1 MKKLTNKYDNLTF
14 KSLEQVSS
22 ANPSRWI
29 GILSDDRFLIATF
42 LAGELEI
49 GIGIDKMDA
58 LKNREVVLS
67 DYGDSDYLEENT
79 LLGNMGWKK

>member
-1 MKKLTNKYDNLTF
+1 M
-14 KSLEQVSS
+14 
-22 ANPSRWI
+22 ANFWLPR
-29 GILSDDRFLIATF
+29 

-49 GIGIDKMDA
+49 GVGLDKMDA

-79 LLGNMGWKK
+79 LLGNMGWKKWIKSAKK

>member
-1 MKKLTNKYDNLTF
+1 M
-14 KSLEQVSS
+14 
-22 ANPSRWI
+22 ANFWLPR
-29 GILSDDRFLIATF
+29 

-49 GIGIDKMDA
+49 GVGLDKMDA

-79 LLGNMGWKK
+79 LLGNMGWKNK